1 VCSDSSSKP
10 GQLPTRLID
19 VNTLSDPT
27 LARLYSTSTADAEL
41 EYLTLSHCWGKLEVL
56 KLEGHNLE
64 AMMTGFQISKL
75 PRTFQD
81 AIEITRR
88 LGYQYLWIDAMC
100 IIQDSVDD
108 WSFEALRM
116 AAVYENGVCNI
127 AALGAVN
134 SHGGCFAT
142 RCPLEHYSCRLVE
155 NSDMDIY
162 ATSMETYLELLSESD
177 PESNAPGAIHTRA
190 WIVQERLM
198 SPRNVYFGSRIIR
211 WECRSKMSKDNSP
224 EKELENDLISDR
236 LALRGKMSKKHFAA
250 LRQPLNPTTH
260 TTDCETFNVAW
271 GDFVALYT
279 RCALTQ
285 DKDKF
290 FAAAGMVEIVQRST
304 GMTNISGLWE
314 ELLPTQILWR
324 RIFTN
329 KDKDE
334 LITQPL
340 YQRAPSW
347 SWVSRD
353 GPISLYGQFETSN
366 VLKKVQYQRPPGTH
380 DFSRL
385 THGQL
390 CIIGEVYQI
399 EKPQIYGKVSPP
411 YLLMEGPYAISFH
424 PDEPL
429 RAQSL
434 LQSSLFFLIVSRKQK
449 FIRGNTSSGG
459 IVEAGIVLTKS
470 PTGRYFHRVGF
481 FEYHYSNSA
490 HTPLLEKK
498 TFSLFDNSHQLELV
512 VE

>member
-1 VCSDSSSKP
+1 
-10 GQLPTRLID
+10 
-19 VNTLSDPT
+19 VNTLSDP
-27 LARLYSTSTADAEL
+27 AFVRLYSTSTADTEL

-56 KLEGHNLE
+56 KLEGHNIE
-64 AMMTGFQISKL
+64 AMMAGFQISEL
-75 PRTFQD
+75 PQTFQD

-134 SHGGCFAT
+134 SHGGCFVT
-142 RCPLEHYSCRLVE
+142 RRPLEHYSCRLVE
-155 NSDMDIY
+155 NNDMDLY
-162 ATSMETYLELLSESD
+162 ATSRKTYLELLSESD

-224 EKELENDLISDR
+224 EEEFKNDPINDR
-236 LALRGKMSKKHFAA
+236 LALRGKMSKKQFAA

-260 TTDCETFNVAW
+260 TTDCEIFNAAW

-290 FAAAGMVEIVQRST
+290 FAAAGMVEIAQRST
-304 GMTNISGLWE
+304 GMTNVSGLWE
-314 ELLPTQILWR
+314 ELLPTQLLWR
-324 RIFTN
+324 RIFIN
-329 KDKDE
+329 DKDE

-353 GPISLYGQFETSN
+353 GPVSLHGQFETSHI
-366 VLKKVQYQRPPGTH
+366 LKKV
-380 DFSRL
+380 
-385 THGQL
+385 
-390 CIIGEVYQI
+390 
-399 EKPQIYGKVSPP
+399 
-411 YLLMEGPYAISFH
+411 
-424 PDEPL
+424 
-429 RAQSL
+429 
-434 LQSSLFFLIVSRKQK
+434 
-449 FIRGNTSSGG
+449 
-459 IVEAGIVLTKS
+459 
-470 PTGRYFHRVGF
+470 
-481 FEYHYSNSA
+481 
-490 HTPLLEKK
+490 
-498 TFSLFDNSHQLELV
+498 
-512 VE
+512 